1 MSRNRG
7 HVKWCLLRML
17 KCRLCVTNSMHCRS
31 SINSSTHRNYS
42 SVAYTPITVYRC
54 RAAEPRNQ
62 IFRTSFEKIA
72 FLNYNRHCLIM
83 WRVSGLKF
91 IVHLW
96 SERVGGG
103 GGGWGRGNYPCTKCV
118 ESWLTETSAI
128 FSDNR
133 VTNTQ
138 YCLFIY
144 FYITSIWVSHPQLTL
159 EWLNNHIKIL

>member
-1 MSRNRG
+1 MEIFQFSVTLFIFFNLIFVFVASRMSQKRG

-62 IFRTSFEKIA
+62 IVRTSFEKIA

-83 WRVSGLKF
+83 WRLSGLKF
-91 IVHLW
+91 
-96 SERVGGG
+96 RG
-103 GGGWGRGNYPCTKCV
+103 GRGGSHLEFTRN
-118 ESWLTETSAI
+118 E
-128 FSDNR
+128 
-133 VTNTQ
+133 TNTYVFTRQ
-138 YCLFIY
+138 KRYVY
-144 FYITSIWVSHPQLTL
+144 P
-159 EWLNNHIKIL
+159 IL

>member
-1 MSRNRG
+1 MASVEKRIVISPVDGDILVRSNSFYFFNLIFVFVASRMSRNWG

-62 IFRTSFEKIA
+62 IVRTSFEKIA

-83 WRVSGLKF
+83 WRLSGLKF
-91 IVHLW
+91 T
-96 SERVGGG
+96 GGG
-103 GGGWGRGNYPCTKCV
+103 LILSSRGTKQILMFSRVKNVTFTPFCK
-118 ESWLTETSAI
+118 TEC
-128 FSDNR
+128 FD
-133 VTNTQ
+133 
-138 YCLFIY
+138 
-144 FYITSIWVSHPQLTL
+144 YILAS
-159 EWLNNHIKIL
+159 

>member
-54 RAAEPRNQ
+54 RAAEQRNQ
-62 IFRTSFEKIA
+62 IVRTSFEKIA

-91 IVHLW
+91 TVHLW

-103 GGGWGRGNYPCTKCV
+103 GGRKGELSMYKMCRKLTDWNKCHFQWQPSYKYTV
-118 ESWLTETSAI
+118 
-128 FSDNR
+128 
-133 VTNTQ
+133 
-138 YCLFIY
+138 LFIY
-144 FYITSIWVSHPQLTL
+144 LFLHYFDLGFPPAAHARMTEQSH
-159 EWLNNHIKIL
+159 